1 MFSVQA
7 TVAALGGVATRQ
19 QLIAAGLSG
28 FDLTIAVG
36 RGEVRRVRQAR
47 YVTADASFDAVA
59 AARVGGLLAGTS
71 AARSYGLWSGFD
83 TRLHLSVGANS
94 ARLRTNVP
102 PSFTGRPTGLTP
114 DTSARR
120 IVLHWL
126 EGGAVPELG
135 PECWRVPLP
144 VCLRQVV
151 AWCDRET
158 AIATLDTALAL
169 LPRGLV
175 LDAFASAPVSQR
187 EVVAECRPGSDSG
200 YESIVRQRLGVLG
213 IVVIQQVRIP
223 GVGRVD
229 GLIAGTRVVLEVDGR
244 GYHDDPDAV
253 EEDRRRGAELV
264 AAGYTRVQLS
274 STRIRTDWAWCVR
287 MVRGAMAQFPGA
299 APPLSPF
306 RS

>member
-1 MFSVQA
+1 M
-7 TVAALGGVATRQ
+7 ALGGVATRQ

-28 FDLTIAVG
+28 FDLTIAVK

-47 YVTADASFDAVA
+47 YVTDSASFDAVA

-83 TRLHLSVGANS
+83 RRLHISVGANS

-102 PSFTGRPTGLTP
+102 PSFIGRPTELTP
-114 DTSARR
+114 DTSGRR

-126 EGGAVPELG
+126 EAGAVPELG
-135 PECWRVPLP
+135 PECWRVSLL

-169 LPRGLV
+169 VPRDAL
-175 LDAFASAPVSQR
+175 LDTFATAPVSQR

-200 YESIVRQRLGVLG
+200 YESIVRQRLGAIGV
-213 IVVIQQVRIP
+213 IVIQQVQIAR
-223 GVGRVD
+223 VGRVD
-229 GLIAGTRVVLEVDGR
+229 GLISGTRVVLEVDGR
-244 GYHDDPDAV
+244 EYHDDPAAV

-264 AAGYTRVQLS
+264 AQGYTRVQLS
-274 STRIRTDWAWCVR
+274 STRIMTDWPWCVR
-287 MVRGAMAQFPGA
+287 MVLGAMAQFPVA
-299 APPLSPF
+299 S
-306 RS
+306 

>member
-1 MFSVQA
+1 MQSVQA
-7 TVAALGGVATRQ
+7 AVDVLGGVATRQ

-28 FDLTIAVG
+28 FDLTIAVK

-47 YVTADASFDAVA
+47 YVTETASFDAVA

-71 AARSYGLWSGFD
+71 AARSYGLWAGFD

-102 PSFTGRPTGLTP
+102 PSFTGRPIELTP
-114 DTSARR
+114 DTSGRR

-126 EGGAVPELG
+126 KAGAVPELG
-135 PECWRVPLP
+135 PECWRVPLL

-158 AIATLDTALAL
+158 ALATLDTALAFI
-169 LPRGLV
+169 PRGLL
-175 LDAFASAPVSQR
+175 LDAFAAAPVPQR
-187 EVVAECRPGSDSG
+187 EVVDECCPGSDSG
-200 YESIVRQRLGVLG
+200 YESIVRQRLGAIG
-213 IVVIQQVRIP
+213 IVVVQQVRID

-244 GYHDDPDAV
+244 GYHDDPAAV

-264 AAGYTRVQLS
+264 ARGYTRVQLS

-287 MVRGAMAQFPGA
+287 MVRGAMAQFPA
-299 APPLSPF
+299 ATRSLSQF

>member
-1 MFSVQA
+1 MHSVQA

-19 QLIAAGLSG
+19 QLLAAGLSG
-28 FDLTIAVG
+28 FDLTIAVK

-47 YVTADASFDAVA
+47 YVTDNASFDAVA

-83 TRLHLSVGANS
+83 TRLHISVGANS

-102 PSFTGRPTGLTP
+102 PSFTGRPIELTP
-114 DTSARR
+114 DTSGRR

-126 EGGAVPELG
+126 EAGAVPELA
-135 PECWRVPLP
+135 PECWRVSLP
-144 VCLRQVV
+144 VCLRQVI

-169 LPRGLV
+169 VPRDL
-175 LDAFASAPVSQR
+175 LRTAFAAAPVSHR
-187 EVVAECRPGSDSG
+187 EIVAECRPGSDSG
-200 YESIVRQRLGVLG
+200 YESIVRQRLGAIG
-213 IVVIQQVRIP
+213 IVVLQQVRIAR
-223 GVGRVD
+223 VGRVD

-244 GYHDDPDAV
+244 GYHDDPAAV

-264 AAGYTRVQLS
+264 AQGYTRVQLS
-274 STRIRTDWAWCVR
+274 STRITADWMWCIR
-287 MVRGAMAQFPGA
+287 MVRGAMAQFPA
-299 APPLSPF
+299 APPALSLF

>member
-1 MFSVQA
+1 MQSVQA
-7 TVAALGGVATRQ
+7 TVMALGGVATRQ

-28 FDLTIAVG
+28 FDLTIAVK

-47 YVTADASFDAVA
+47 YVTDGASFDAVA

-71 AARSYGLWSGFD
+71 AVRSYGLWSGFD
-83 TRLHLSVGANS
+83 RRLHISVGANS

-102 PSFTGRPTGLTP
+102 PSFIGRLTELTP
-114 DTSARR
+114 DTSGRR

-126 EGGAVPELG
+126 EAGAVPELG
-135 PECWRVPLP
+135 PECWRVSLL

-169 LPRGLV
+169 VPRDAL
-175 LDAFASAPVSQR
+175 LDTFATAPVSQR

-200 YESIVRQRLGVLG
+200 YESIVRQRLGAIGV
-213 IVVIQQVRIP
+213 VVIQQVQIAR
-223 GVGRVD
+223 VGRVD
-229 GLIAGTRVVLEVDGR
+229 GLISGTRVVLEVDGR
-244 GYHDDPDAV
+244 EHHDDPAAV

-264 AAGYTRVQLS
+264 AQGYTRVQLS
-274 STRIRTDWAWCVR
+274 STRIMTDWPWCVR
-287 MVRGAMAQFPGA
+287 MVLGAIAQFPVA
-299 APPLSPF
+299 S
-306 RS
+306 